1 MDLPKHINNG
11 FIKIRAVSNAKEN
24 KLVEDNGLRLYLH
37 SPPEKDKANLE
48 IIKFFKKEFN
58 LKVKIESGLRSRE
71 KVLRVL
77 G

>member
-11 FIKIRAVSNAKEN
+11 FIKIRAVPNAKEN